1 MKIKFSIKGITMQ
14 LNTLRI
20 LTLLLFLTTHY
31 AFSKQTYNLQ
41 HNQIQPEKT
50 FKQPSVQQDAKVFIG
65 CVEYTVSYVV
75 SPTED
80 SERRDNAQF
89 AATENKKSYGDKRT
103 ICYNANGDWVHIYGN
118 SELVDKIWYFTDTNE
133 EYTFFKT
140 GILKFSLND
149 IPEPEGFTGLTIKD
163 VIKTSETK
171 KLLGFETVKV
181 TAKIES
187 GIVTNY
193 WVSEKLVRNP
203 ASYKNNK
210 FGYADKLFSAVRG
223 IPLREETNV
232 SDFLITVKEAL
243 NIKEGEPDEEIFM
256 LPAVDLYEW

>member
-1 MKIKFSIKGITMQ
+1 MQ

-20 LTLLLFLTTHY
+20 LTLLLFLTPHY

-41 HNQIQPEKT
+41 HNQIQPEKI
-50 FKQPSVQQDAKVFIG
+50 FKQPSVQQDANAFTG

-75 SPTED
+75 APTED
-80 SERRDNAQF
+80 IDRRDLAQF

-103 ICYNANGDWVHIYGN
+103 ICYNTNGDWVHIYGN
-118 SELVDKIWYFTDTNE
+118 SELVDKIWYFADTNE

-149 IPEPEGFTGLTIKD
+149 IPEPEGLTGLAIKD
-163 VIKTSETK
+163 FIKTSETT
-171 KLLGFETVKV
+171 KLLGFDTVRV

-187 GIVTNY
+187 GTVTNY

-203 ASYKNNK
+203 TSYKNNK
-210 FGYADKLFSAVRG
+210 FAYADKLYSAVRG

-232 SDFLITVKEAL
+232 SDFLITVKEAV
-243 NIKEGEPDEEIFM
+243 NIKEGEADEEMFM